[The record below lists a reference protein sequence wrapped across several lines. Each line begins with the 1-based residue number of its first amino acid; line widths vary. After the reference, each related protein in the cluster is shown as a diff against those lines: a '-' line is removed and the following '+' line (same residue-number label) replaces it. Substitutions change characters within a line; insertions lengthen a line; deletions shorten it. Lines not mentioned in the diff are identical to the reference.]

1 MGYSLSLVVYAERGG
16 RLPSRLVVCAL
27 PRCWRVN
34 LRVHLLRRLLR
45 PVGGLAVHPSSLASL
60 AVLSCGSA
68 VLRPLVWSSSYLL
81 DGNVV
86 NSLYN
91 LLY

>member
-1 MGYSLSLVVYAERGG
+1 MGLDGSCGILLSVV
-16 RLPSRLVVCAL
+16 RLPLSVVVSLAVM
-27 PRCWRVN
+27 RVN
-34 LRVHLLRRLLR
+34 LRVHLLRRLLH

-60 AVLSCGSA
+60 AVLSCVSS
-68 VLRPLVWSSSYLL
+68 VLRPLVCSSSYLL

-86 NSLYN
+86 NSLYI